1 MKVSLEE
8 AACVALAVT
17 LIACLVTWQAL
28 IVPCLVATFAVW
40 EGLTSILGTFAIA
53 GTGIIAI
60 VRMPHRWYYRI
71 IYDSTSSEK
80 SSTSSKD
87 ASSNSSDDFH

>member
-8 AACVALAVT
+8 AACVALAVI
-17 LIACLVTWQAL
+17 LIACLVTWQAV

-40 EGLTSILGTFAIA
+40 EGLTGILGAFAIA
-53 GTGIIAI
+53 GTGFMAI

-71 IYDSTSSEK
+71 IYDSTGGEK
-80 SSTSSKD
+80 SSTGSKD
-87 ASSNSSDDFH
+87 ASNTSSDDFL